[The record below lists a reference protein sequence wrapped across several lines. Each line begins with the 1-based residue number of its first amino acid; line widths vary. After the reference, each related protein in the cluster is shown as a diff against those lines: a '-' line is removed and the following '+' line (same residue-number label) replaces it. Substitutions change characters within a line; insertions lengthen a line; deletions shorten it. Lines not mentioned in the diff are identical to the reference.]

1 MIEPLELLNL
11 AQNLAARI
19 PHTPEYAEERN
30 AAWLAVGAAC
40 VGLDD
45 IAGAKNALKNL
56 DNVRV
61 QAQLRLELG
70 KWVGGHAASEMGH
83 SVLRET
89 LSGFSSLEPYLSRKD
104 ITDLIP
110 SVFKTFGV
118 EGVHSLA
125 HQLEDPFT
133 AGNVYVTLSYCLSE
147 ASSRR
152 EQLLLAER
160 LATTVREGDRDYALR
175 WVYSGYKKAGLS
187 EDMDR
192 VRRMASVEPMELTA
206 REEALFEDIDK
217 YLPQTPPDTPK
228 ARLSR
233 VLEYGLNDLKVIF
246 LTDSCLAG
254 GISDP
259 EMEAQIRSKTFEG
272 IHGPRPMGLYGD
284 SSSLDSPAFARF
296 LFGRPVCLHPADRAL
311 LEGEDCY
318 DRPDS
323 AVFVRQ
329 ITSLF
334 RDFGALAKPFSAEQV
349 EQGLWFVL
357 GHPFWLVEKLAD
369 EEVSERLRA
378 ECLRAMVS
386 PFRDYYHPNPGQFSG
401 SAFFMWWDCLLD
413 RPSIGRG
420 PELEA
425 ILIEVLRGIL
435 QLPSKEC
442 QFAALHGLNH
452 MHPNSAAAETV
463 QQYLEGHRTE
473 LTSDEITWVEACR
486 TGAAM

>member
-1 MIEPLELLNL
+1 MIPPLELLNL
-11 AQNLAARI
+11 AQSLAARI
-19 PHTPEYAEERN
+19 PRTPEYSEERN
-30 AAWLAVGAAC
+30 ASWLSVGTAC
-40 VGLDD
+40 VCLDD
-45 IAGAKNALKNL
+45 IAGAKNALENL
-56 DNVRV
+56 DNVRA

-70 KWVGGHAASEMGH
+70 NWVGGHTASETGR

-89 LSGFSSLEPYLSRKD
+89 LAGFSSLEPHLSRKD
-104 ITDLIP
+104 VTDLVP

-118 EGVHSLA
+118 EGVHLLA
-125 HQLEDPFT
+125 RQLEDPFT
-133 AGNVYVTLSYCLSE
+133 AGNVYVTLSYCLSDD
-147 ASSRR
+147 SPRR

-175 WVYSGYKKAGLS
+175 WVYSGYKTAGLS

-206 REEALFEDIDK
+206 REEALFENIDK
-217 YLPQTPPDTPK
+217 YLPQAPPDTPK
-228 ARLSR
+228 ARLRR
-233 VLEYGLNDLKVIF
+233 VLDYGRNDLKVIF
-246 LTDSCLAG
+246 LTDSCVAG

-259 EMEAQIRSKTFEG
+259 EMEAQIRSNTFEDING
-272 IHGPRPMGLYGD
+272 ARAMELYGD
-284 SSSLDSPAFARF
+284 SSSLDSAGFACF
-296 LFGRPVCLHPADRAL
+296 LFGRPVCQHPADRAL
-311 LEGEDCY
+311 LEGKDRC

-329 ITSLF
+329 LTSLF
-334 RDFGALAKPFSAEQV
+334 RDFGMLAKPFSAEQV

-369 EEVSERLRA
+369 EEVSEGLRA
-378 ECLRAMVS
+378 ECLRSMVS
-386 PFRDYYHPNPGQFSG
+386 PFRDYYHPNREQFLG

-413 RPSIGRG
+413 RPSVDRG

-425 ILIEVLRGIL
+425 ILIEVLRQIL

-452 MHPNSAAAETV
+452 MHPSSAAAETV
-463 QQYLEGHRTE
+463 RQYLEGHRTE
-473 LTSDEITWVEACR
+473 LTSDEISWVEACG
-486 TGAAM
+486 TGATM